1 MQMPRSSITCLG
13 ESELPIMKF
22 LKAILVSVSVA
33 TVFFG
38 IVYHVVAL
46 PFSSPTF
53 DFISWACIGIAALVL
68 VAVGRDR

>member
-1 MQMPRSSITCLG
+1 
-13 ESELPIMKF
+13 MKF